1 MNKRDNFSENSIQNP
16 RDSHY
21 PDTEAL
27 KPIPEI
33 PAQGFKASSCTM
45 AARGSLSL
53 ILVMKI
59 STTHHANP
67 RTNTSMNIRDNF
79 SENSIQNHTK
89 CTRARAKHQVHAR
102 ARSTT
107 RAAPRAQHPAPR
119 ARSTPHPAAGQL
131 GRWVRRSS
139 TDDTMPR
146 GRPRKALSSDP
157 IERAA
162 LCVLRRPVAA

>member
-107 RAAPRAQHPAPR
+107 RAAPRAQHPA
-119 ARSTPHPAAGQL
+119 RSTPHPARAAPRTPRAAPRTPRAAPRAQQGSRAAGQL
-131 GRWVRRSS
+131 GA
-139 TDDTMPR
+139 TEQH
-146 GRPRKALSSDP
+146 GRHNA
-157 IERAA
+157 
-162 LCVLRRPVAA
+162 